1 MVLKNLGLQISLPKY
16 LAIIIFFTL
25 LAAAGVYVGHF
36 LSRFARFTFQLA
48 KFGAIG
54 SANFA
59 VDFGVLNLLIFLTGI
74 ASGWLFTLFKSISF
88 MVAVTNSFFWNK
100 LWAFKKKDKNVKESG
115 KEFMQFLAVSVI
127 GLILNAGTASFIVNV
142 IGPQAG
148 ISIKTW
154 ANIAT
159 AVASVVVLTW
169 NFVGYKFWVFKK

>member
-1 MVLKNLGLQISLPKY
+1 VKNKKTSDKTKLTKHDL
-16 LAIIIFFTL
+16 IF
-25 LAAAGVYVGHF
+25 AALNGF
-36 LSRFARFTFQLA
+36 I
-48 KFGAIG
+48 FGALIPIIG